1 MPDVFITMKEAA
13 EFEGVKYGTF
23 AQRIARNPKQYKTRT
38 QPQENGGKEQ
48 VLVSVDSLTAKGR
61 KAWRAAQK
69 IDGRDVV
76 IEKRTES
83 APWYVGVDLN
93 HYTEQ
98 HKKAFYEAVELAARV
113 QDFIDYDGPDR
124 TAYAER
130 YALGL
135 GVSLPTLYRYVD
147 NILKANAWALKMEK
161 EDGQSRDYFRAL
173 SLCRKPKATATFP
186 SLTDEQK
193 ALIQNIW
200 FDRRF
205 AANLGTIEM
214 LYEKFEEVAEGR
226 GWENYPSI
234 KTVARYIKHLMDSR
248 GGESARYLAANGS
261 REWKNKKMLKGKRD
275 ATSLKVME
283 YVVGDEHTFDFW
295 VQWVAPNGKIKAV
308 RPKLVAWMD
317 MRSRAIVGDVAC
329 VDANNQTLKESL
341 VKMLYSNPGGVPHI
355 LHVDNGKDYTAKTM
369 TGQSRKKRNI
379 DFEFDAETVGFYQS
393 IGIEEVGRSLPY
405 QPWDKPIER
414 FFSTVCSKFSKWF
427 ESYTGTLTG
436 SKTYA
441 KRQKDIDG
449 MLERGELLTMEEFFE
464 AWTKWKNEKYHTREH
479 RGLKDAGEKWITPIS
494 LFENGERYEKAA
506 PPREYAAML
515 LMKADTARVTNQG
528 INKFGTLYTDYEL
541 CHYVGKHVGIK
552 WDIDD
557 VTKLY
562 VFDQE
567 GRKICEA
574 VSAELLQASPK
585 RAKKVHP
592 GGRQVRSFPGEE
604 QRRPLARAQELKV
617 HAGPV
622 SLHRH
627 HGAKA
632 ERPLHPEAPRQ
643 GGAARHPRG
652 AAKHVPA
659 RVHQWLVCLPVR
671 EGPDPRRL
679 QSAARHEGRPYEMG
693 RRRGRH
699 QDRRPEVLLLHR
711 PRPAQENP
719 CEAVQEAQEE
729 APRHVRGS
737 PSVLPASL
745 QSD

>member
-1 MPDVFITMKEAA
+1 MPDVFIGLKEAA
-13 EFEGVKYGTF
+13 EFEGVKYNTLV
-23 AQRIARNPKQYKTRT
+23 QRIKRNPKQYKTKT
-38 QPQENGGKEQ
+38 QLVEGGGKEQ
-48 VLVSVDSLTAKGR
+48 VLIAVSSLSPKGR

-69 IDGRDVV
+69 VDGRDVV

-98 HKKAFYEAVELAARV
+98 NKKAFYEAVELAARV

-135 GVSLPTLYRYVD
+135 GVSLPTLYRYVE
-147 NILKANAWALKMEK
+147 NVLKASAWALKMEK

-173 SLCRKPKATATFP
+173 ALCRKPREKASFP

-193 ALIQNIW
+193 ALIENIW

-226 GWENYPSI
+226 GWESYPSI
-234 KTVARYIKHLMDSR
+234 KTVARYIKHLMDKP
-248 GGESARYLAANGS
+248 GAESARYLAANGV
-261 REWKNKKMLKGKRD
+261 REWKNKKMLKGRRD

-295 VQWVAPNGKIKAV
+295 VQWVAPNGKVKAV

-329 VDANNQTLKESL
+329 VNANGDTLKESL
-341 VKMLYSNPGGVPHI
+341 VKMLYSHPGGVPHI
-355 LHVDNGKDYTAKTM
+355 LHVDNGKDYTKKEL

-379 DFEFDAETVGFYQS
+379 DFAFDAETVGFYQS

-441 KRQKDIDG
+441 KRQKDVDG

-464 AWTKWKNEKYHTREH
+464 AWTEWKETKYHTREH
-479 RGLKDAGEKWITPIS
+479 RGLKDAGERWTTPIEV
-494 LFENGERYEKAA
+494 FENAPRYEKAA
-506 PPREYAAML
+506 PPREYVAML
-515 LMKADTARVTNQG
+515 LMKADTARVYNYG
-528 INKFGTLYTDYEL
+528 ITKFGVTYADSEL
-541 CHYVGKHVGIK
+541 GKYIGQHVGIK

-562 VFDQE
+562 VYDKE

-574 VSAELLQASPK
+574 VAPELLAFGPHCSQATLEAHMKAQKQQLKNVREALEDFTTPYEL
-585 RAKKVHP
+585 RVEQ
-592 GGRQVRSFPGEE
+592 GRPSDAVGK
-604 QRRPLARAQELKV
+604 LDLTI
-617 HAGPV
+617 
-622 SLHRH
+622 
-627 HGAKA
+627 KA
-632 ERPLHPEAPRQ
+632 ERSPKVIALPNDKEYRAEA
-643 GGAARHPRG
+643 AASRKAG
-652 AAKHVPA
+652 KKTSGDEFLGKKADDALA
-659 RVHQWLVCLPVR
+659 RLR
-671 EGPDPRRL
+671 AMNE
-679 QSAARHEGRPYEMG
+679 
-693 RRRGRH
+693 
-699 QDRRPEVLLLHR
+699 
-711 PRPAQENP
+711 
-719 CEAVQEAQEE
+719 
-729 APRHVRGS
+729 
-737 PSVLPASL
+737 
-745 QSD
+745 

>member
-1 MPDVFITMKEAA
+1 MPDIFITMKEAA
-13 EFEGVKYGTF
+13 ELEGVKYNTLV
-23 AQRIARNPKQYKTRT
+23 QRINRNSSQYKTRT
-38 QPQENGGKEQ
+38 QPQEGGGKVQ
-48 VLVSVDSLTAKGR
+48 VLIAVSSLSPKGR

-69 IDGRDVV
+69 VDGRDVV

-83 APWYVGVDLN
+83 TPWYVGVDLN

-98 HKKAFYEAVELAARV
+98 NKKAFYEAVELAARV

-147 NILKANAWALKMEK
+147 NVLKASAWALKMEK
-161 EDGQSRDYFRAL
+161 EDGQNRDYFRAL
-173 SLCRKPKATATFP
+173 ALCRKPREKACFP

-193 ALIQNIW
+193 ALIENIW

-214 LYEKFEEVAEGR
+214 LYEKFEEVAEER
-226 GWENYPSI
+226 GWKNYPSI
-234 KTVARYIKHLMDSR
+234 KTVARYIKHLMDKP
-248 GGESARYLAANGS
+248 GAESARYLAANGL
-261 REWKNKKMLKGKRD
+261 REWKNKKMLKGRRD

-295 VQWVAPNGKIKAV
+295 VQWVAPNGKVKAV

-329 VDANNQTLKESL
+329 VNANGDTLKESL
-341 VKMLYSNPGGVPHI
+341 VKMLYSHPGGVPHI
-355 LHVDNGKDYTAKTM
+355 LHVDNGKDYTKKEL

-379 DFEFDAETVGFYQS
+379 DFAFDSETVGFYQS

-414 FFSTVCSKFSKWF
+414 FFSTVCSRFSKWF

-441 KRQKDIDG
+441 KRQKDVNG

-464 AWTKWKNEKYHTREH
+464 AWTEWKETKYHTREH
-479 RGLKDAGEKWITPIS
+479 RGLKDAGEKWVTPIS

-506 PPREYAAML
+506 PPREYVAML
-515 LMKADTARVTNQG
+515 LMKADTARVYNYG
-528 INKFGTLYTDYEL
+528 ITKFGVTYADSEL
-541 CHYVGKHVGIK
+541 GKYIGQHVGIK

-557 VTKLY
+557 ITKLY
-562 VFDQE
+562 VYDKE

-574 VSAELLQASPK
+574 VSPELLAFGPHCSQATLEAHMKAQKQQLKNVREALEDFTTPYELRVEQGRPSDAVGKLDLTIRAERSPK
-585 RAKKVHP
+585 VIALPNDKEYRAETAAGRKARKKTS
-592 GGRQVRSFPGEE
+592 GDEFLGRKAGDALSR
-604 QRRPLARAQELKV
+604 LRAMNE
-617 HAGPV
+617 
-622 SLHRH
+622 
-627 HGAKA
+627 
-632 ERPLHPEAPRQ
+632 
-643 GGAARHPRG
+643 
-652 AAKHVPA
+652 
-659 RVHQWLVCLPVR
+659 
-671 EGPDPRRL
+671 
-679 QSAARHEGRPYEMG
+679 
-693 RRRGRH
+693 
-699 QDRRPEVLLLHR
+699 
-711 PRPAQENP
+711 
-719 CEAVQEAQEE
+719 
-729 APRHVRGS
+729 
-737 PSVLPASL
+737 
-745 QSD
+745 

>member
-13 EFEGVKYGTF
+13 EFEGLTYKGMTSRVS
-23 AQRIARNPKQYKTRT
+23 RNPKQYKTKT
-38 QPQENGGKEQ
+38 QPQEGGGKEQ
-48 VLVSVDSLTAKGR
+48 VLIAVSSLSPKGR

-69 IDGRDVV
+69 VDGRDVV

-98 HKKAFYEAVELAARV
+98 NKKAFYEAVELAARV

-135 GVSLPTLYRYVD
+135 GVSLPTLYRYVE
-147 NILKANAWALKMEK
+147 NVLKASAWALKMEK

-173 SLCRKPKATATFP
+173 ALCRKPREKASFP

-193 ALIQNIW
+193 ALIENIW

-226 GWENYPSI
+226 GWESYPSI
-234 KTVARYIKHLMDSR
+234 KTVARYIKHLMDKP
-248 GGESARYLAANGS
+248 GAESARYLAANGV
-261 REWKNKKMLKGKRD
+261 REWKNKKMLKGRRD

-295 VQWVAPNGKIKAV
+295 VQWVAPNGKVKAV

-329 VDANNQTLKESL
+329 VNANGDTLKESL
-341 VKMLYSNPGGVPHI
+341 VKMLYSHPGGVPHI
-355 LHVDNGKDYTAKTM
+355 LHVDNGKDYTKKEL

-379 DFEFDAETVGFYQS
+379 DFAFDAETVGFYQS

-441 KRQKDIDG
+441 KRQKDVDG

-464 AWTKWKNEKYHTREH
+464 AWTEWKETKYHTREH
-479 RGLKDAGEKWITPIS
+479 RGLKDAGEKWVTPIS

-506 PPREYAAML
+506 PPREYVAML
-515 LMKADTARVTNQG
+515 LMKADTARVYNYG
-528 INKFGTLYTDYEL
+528 ITKFGVTYADSEL
-541 CHYVGKHVGIK
+541 GKYIGQHVGIK

-562 VFDQE
+562 VYDKE

-574 VSAELLQASPK
+574 VAPELLAFGPHCSQATLEAHMKAQKQQLKNVREALEDFTTPYEL
-585 RAKKVHP
+585 RVEQ
-592 GGRQVRSFPGEE
+592 GRPSDAVGK
-604 QRRPLARAQELKV
+604 LDLTI
-617 HAGPV
+617 
-622 SLHRH
+622 
-627 HGAKA
+627 KA
-632 ERPLHPEAPRQ
+632 ERSPKVIALPNDKEYRAEA
-643 GGAARHPRG
+643 AASRKAG
-652 AAKHVPA
+652 KKTSGDEFLTNKADDALA
-659 RVHQWLVCLPVR
+659 RLR
-671 EGPDPRRL
+671 AMNE
-679 QSAARHEGRPYEMG
+679 
-693 RRRGRH
+693 
-699 QDRRPEVLLLHR
+699 
-711 PRPAQENP
+711 
-719 CEAVQEAQEE
+719 
-729 APRHVRGS
+729 
-737 PSVLPASL
+737 
-745 QSD
+745 

>member
-1 MPDVFITMKEAA
+1 VPDVFITLKEAA
-13 EFEGVKYGTF
+13 EFEGITYKGMTSRVS
-23 AQRIARNPKQYKTRT
+23 RNPKQYKTRT

-48 VLVSVDSLTAKGR
+48 GLVSVDSLTAKGR

-173 SLCRKPKATATFP
+173 SLCRKPKVTATFP

-193 ALIQNIW
+193 ALIENIW

-226 GWENYPSI
+226 GWESYPSI
-234 KTVARYIKHLMDSR
+234 KTVARYIKHLMDKP
-248 GGESARYLAANGS
+248 GAESARYLAANGV
-261 REWKNKKMLKGKRD
+261 REWKNKKMLKGRRD

-295 VQWVAPNGKIKAV
+295 VQWVAPNGKVKAV

-329 VDANNQTLKESL
+329 VNANGDTLKESL
-341 VKMLYSNPGGVPHI
+341 VKMLYSHPGGVPHI
-355 LHVDNGKDYTAKTM
+355 LHVDNGKDYTKKEL

-379 DFEFDAETVGFYQS
+379 DFAFDAETVGFYQS

-441 KRQKDIDG
+441 KRQKDVDG

-506 PPREYAAML
+506 PPREYVAML
-515 LMKADTARVTNQG
+515 LMKADTARVYNYG
-528 INKFGTLYTDYEL
+528 ITKFGVTYADSEL
-541 CHYVGKHVGIK
+541 GKYIGQHVGIK

-562 VFDQE
+562 VYDKE

-574 VSAELLQASPK
+574 VAPELLAFGPHCSQATLEAHMKAQKQQLKNVREALEDFTTPYEL
-585 RAKKVHP
+585 RVEQ
-592 GGRQVRSFPGEE
+592 GRPSDAVGK
-604 QRRPLARAQELKV
+604 LDLTI
-617 HAGPV
+617 
-622 SLHRH
+622 
-627 HGAKA
+627 KA
-632 ERPLHPEAPRQ
+632 ERSPKVIALPNDKEYRAEA
-643 GGAARHPRG
+643 AASRKAG
-652 AAKHVPA
+652 KKTSGDEFLGKKADDALA
-659 RVHQWLVCLPVR
+659 RLR
-671 EGPDPRRL
+671 AMNE
-679 QSAARHEGRPYEMG
+679 
-693 RRRGRH
+693 
-699 QDRRPEVLLLHR
+699 
-711 PRPAQENP
+711 
-719 CEAVQEAQEE
+719 
-729 APRHVRGS
+729 
-737 PSVLPASL
+737 
-745 QSD
+745 

>member
-98 HKKAFYEAVELAARV
+98 HKKEFYEAVELAARV

-135 GVSLPTLYRYVD
+135 GVSLPTLYRYVE
-147 NILKANAWALKMEK
+147 NVLKASAWALKMEK
-161 EDGQSRDYFRAL
+161 EDGQNRDYFRAL
-173 SLCRKPKATATFP
+173 ALCRKPREKASFP

-193 ALIQNIW
+193 ALIENIW

-214 LYEKFEEVAEGR
+214 LYEKFEEVGQGR
-226 GWENYPSI
+226 GWESYPSI
-234 KTVARYIKHLMDSR
+234 KTVARYIKHLMDKP
-248 GGESARYLAANGS
+248 GAESARYLAANGV
-261 REWKNKKMLKGKRD
+261 REWKNKKMLKGRRD

-295 VQWVAPNGKIKAV
+295 VQWVAPNGKVKAV

-329 VDANNQTLKESL
+329 VNANGDTLKESL
-341 VKMLYSNPGGVPHI
+341 VKMLYSHPGGVPHI
-355 LHVDNGKDYTAKTM
+355 LHVDNGKDYTKKEL
-369 TGQSRKKRNI
+369 TGQSRRKRNI
-379 DFEFDAETVGFYQS
+379 DFAFDSETVGFYQS

-441 KRQKDIDG
+441 KRQKDVDG

-464 AWTKWKNEKYHTREH
+464 AWTEWKETKYHTREH
-479 RGLKDAGEKWITPIS
+479 RGLKDAGERWTTPIEV
-494 LFENGERYEKAA
+494 FENAPRYEKAA
-506 PPREYAAML
+506 PPREYVAML
-515 LMKADTARVTNQG
+515 LMKADTARVYNYG
-528 INKFGTLYTDYEL
+528 ITKFGVTYADSEL
-541 CHYVGKHVGIK
+541 GKYIGQHVGIK

-562 VFDQE
+562 VYDKE

-574 VSAELLQASPK
+574 VAPELLAFGPHCSQATLEAHMKAQKQQLKNVREALEDFTTPYEL
-585 RAKKVHP
+585 RVEQ
-592 GGRQVRSFPGEE
+592 GRPSDAVGK
-604 QRRPLARAQELKV
+604 LDLTI
-617 HAGPV
+617 
-622 SLHRH
+622 
-627 HGAKA
+627 KA
-632 ERPLHPEAPRQ
+632 ERSPKVIALPNDKEYRAEA
-643 GGAARHPRG
+643 AASRKAG
-652 AAKHVPA
+652 KKTSGDEFLGKKADDALA
-659 RVHQWLVCLPVR
+659 RLR
-671 EGPDPRRL
+671 AMNE
-679 QSAARHEGRPYEMG
+679 
-693 RRRGRH
+693 
-699 QDRRPEVLLLHR
+699 
-711 PRPAQENP
+711 
-719 CEAVQEAQEE
+719 
-729 APRHVRGS
+729 
-737 PSVLPASL
+737 
-745 QSD
+745 

>member
-1 MPDVFITMKEAA
+1 MPDVFIGLKEAA
-13 EFEGVKYGTF
+13 EFEGVKYNTLV
-23 AQRIARNPKQYKTRT
+23 QRIKRSPNQYKTRT
-38 QPQENGGKEQ
+38 QPQENGGREQ

-173 SLCRKPKATATFP
+173 SLCRKPREKASFP

-193 ALIQNIW
+193 ALIENIW

-226 GWENYPSI
+226 GWESYPSI
-234 KTVARYIKHLMDSR
+234 KTVARYIKHLMDKP
-248 GGESARYLAANGS
+248 GAESARYLAANGV
-261 REWKNKKMLKGKRD
+261 REWKNKKMLKGRRD

-295 VQWVAPNGKIKAV
+295 VQWVAPNGKVKAV

-329 VDANNQTLKESL
+329 VNANGDTLKESL
-341 VKMLYSNPGGVPHI
+341 VKMLYSHPGGVPHI
-355 LHVDNGKDYTAKTM
+355 LHVDNGKDYTKKEL
-369 TGQSRKKRNI
+369 TGQSRRKRNI
-379 DFEFDAETVGFYQS
+379 DFAFDAETVGFYQS

-441 KRQKDIDG
+441 KRQKDVDG

-464 AWTKWKNEKYHTREH
+464 AWTEWKETKYHTREH
-479 RGLKDAGEKWITPIS
+479 RGLKDAGERWITPIS

-506 PPREYAAML
+506 PPREYVAML
-515 LMKADTARVTNQG
+515 LMKADTARVYNYG
-528 INKFGTLYTDYEL
+528 ITKFGVTYADSEL
-541 CHYVGKHVGIK
+541 GKYIGQHVGIK

-562 VFDQE
+562 VYDKE

-574 VSAELLQASPK
+574 VAPELLAFGPHCSQATLEAHMKAQKQQLKNVREALEDFTTPYEL
-585 RAKKVHP
+585 RVEQ
-592 GGRQVRSFPGEE
+592 GRPSDAVGK
-604 QRRPLARAQELKV
+604 LDLTI
-617 HAGPV
+617 
-622 SLHRH
+622 
-627 HGAKA
+627 KA
-632 ERPLHPEAPRQ
+632 ERSPKVIALPNDKEYRAEA
-643 GGAARHPRG
+643 AASRKAG
-652 AAKHVPA
+652 KKTSGDEFLGKKADDALA
-659 RVHQWLVCLPVR
+659 RLR
-671 EGPDPRRL
+671 AMNE
-679 QSAARHEGRPYEMG
+679 
-693 RRRGRH
+693 
-699 QDRRPEVLLLHR
+699 
-711 PRPAQENP
+711 
-719 CEAVQEAQEE
+719 
-729 APRHVRGS
+729 
-737 PSVLPASL
+737 
-745 QSD
+745 

>member
-1 MPDVFITMKEAA
+1 MPDVFIGLKEAA
-13 EFEGVKYGTF
+13 TFEGVTYEALKKRV
-23 AQRIARNPKQYKTRT
+23 QRNPGQYKTRT
-38 QPQENGGKEQ
+38 QPQEGGGKEQ
-48 VLVSVDSLTAKGR
+48 VLIAVSSLSPKGR

-69 IDGRDVV
+69 VDGRDVV

-98 HKKAFYEAVELAARV
+98 NKKAFYEAVELAARV

-135 GVSLPTLYRYVD
+135 GVSLPTLYRYVE
-147 NILKANAWALKMEK
+147 NVLKASAWALKMEK
-161 EDGQSRDYFRAL
+161 EDGQNRDYFRAL
-173 SLCRKPKATATFP
+173 ALCRKPREKASFP

-214 LYEKFEEVAEGR
+214 LYEKFEEVGQGR
-226 GWENYPSI
+226 GWESRMSI
-234 KTVARYIKHLMDSR
+234 H
-248 GGESARYLAANGS
+248 
-261 REWKNKKMLKGKRD
+261 

-295 VQWVAPNGKIKAV
+295 VQRVAPNGKVKAV

-341 VKMLYSNPGGVPHI
+341 VKMLYSHPGGVPHI

-379 DFEFDAETVGFYQS
+379 EFEFDAETVGFYQS

-441 KRQKDIDG
+441 KRQKDVDG

-464 AWTKWKNEKYHTREH
+464 AWTEWKETKYHTREH
-479 RGLKDAGEKWITPIS
+479 RGLKDAGEKWVTPIS

-515 LMKADTARVTNQG
+515 LMKADTALVRNQG
-528 INKFGTLYTDYEL
+528 ITKFGTLYTDYEL

-562 VFDQE
+562 VFDEE

-574 VSAELLQASPK
+574 VSAELLAFGPHCSQAALERHLRDQK
-585 RAKKVHP
+585 RQEKEMREILEDMRRPYELRVQE
-592 GGRQVRSFPGEE
+592 GGRPSSAVGMID
-604 QRRPLARAQELKV
+604 LTI
-617 HAGPV
+617 
-622 SLHRH
+622 
-627 HGAKA
+627 KA
-632 ERPLHPEAPRQ
+632 ERSPKVIALPNDKEYRAEA
-643 GGAARHPRG
+643 AASRKAG
-652 AAKHVPA
+652 KKTSGDEFLTNKADDALA
-659 RVHQWLVCLPVR
+659 RLR
-671 EGPDPRRL
+671 AMNE
-679 QSAARHEGRPYEMG
+679 
-693 RRRGRH
+693 
-699 QDRRPEVLLLHR
+699 
-711 PRPAQENP
+711 
-719 CEAVQEAQEE
+719 
-729 APRHVRGS
+729 
-737 PSVLPASL
+737 
-745 QSD
+745 

>member
-1 MPDVFITMKEAA
+1 MPDVFIGLKEAA
-13 EFEGVKYGTF
+13 EFEGVKYNTLV
-23 AQRIARNPKQYKTRT
+23 QRIKRSPNQYKTRT

-173 SLCRKPKATATFP
+173 SLCRKPKVTATFP

-193 ALIQNIW
+193 ALIENIW

-226 GWENYPSI
+226 GWESYPSI
-234 KTVARYIKHLMDSR
+234 KTVARYIKHLMDKP
-248 GGESARYLAANGS
+248 GAESARYLAANGV
-261 REWKNKKMLKGKRD
+261 REWKNKKMLKGRRD

-295 VQWVAPNGKIKAV
+295 VQWVAPNGKVKAV

-329 VDANNQTLKESL
+329 VNANGDTLKESL
-341 VKMLYSNPGGVPHI
+341 VKMLYSHPGGVPHI
-355 LHVDNGKDYTAKTM
+355 LHVDNGKDYTKKEL

-379 DFEFDAETVGFYQS
+379 DFAFDAETVGFYQS

-441 KRQKDIDG
+441 KRQKDVDG

-506 PPREYAAML
+506 PPREYVAML
-515 LMKADTARVTNQG
+515 LMKADTARVYNYG
-528 INKFGTLYTDYEL
+528 ITKFGVTYADSEL
-541 CHYVGKHVGIK
+541 GKYIGQHVGIK

-562 VFDQE
+562 VYDKE

-574 VSAELLQASPK
+574 VAPELLAFGPHCSQATLEAHMKAQKQQLKNVREALEDFTTPYEL
-585 RAKKVHP
+585 RVEQ
-592 GGRQVRSFPGEE
+592 GRPSDAVGK
-604 QRRPLARAQELKV
+604 LDLTI
-617 HAGPV
+617 
-622 SLHRH
+622 
-627 HGAKA
+627 KA
-632 ERPLHPEAPRQ
+632 ERSPKVIALPNDKEYRAEA
-643 GGAARHPRG
+643 AASRKAG
-652 AAKHVPA
+652 KKTSGDEFLGKKADDALA
-659 RVHQWLVCLPVR
+659 RLR
-671 EGPDPRRL
+671 AMNE
-679 QSAARHEGRPYEMG
+679 
-693 RRRGRH
+693 
-699 QDRRPEVLLLHR
+699 
-711 PRPAQENP
+711 
-719 CEAVQEAQEE
+719 
-729 APRHVRGS
+729 
-737 PSVLPASL
+737 
-745 QSD
+745 